1 MKFILTLTDQNSRL
15 GVVGTQRGDINTPAF
30 MPVGTLGT
38 VKAMSPEDLRA
49 VGAEVILGNTYH
61 LYLRPGH
68 ETVRALG
75 GLHKFMG
82 WERPILTDS
91 GGFQVFSLAP
101 LRKITPEGVWF
112 RSHIDGSEHVL
123 TPEGAIDIQAA
134 LGSDIM
140 MPLDECTPYPATHDY
155 ALKSLKL
162 TSAWAARCKAR
173 QQELWPEPDAPG
185 RPALFG
191 IIQGGMFPDLRRISA
206 AELMEI
212 GFEGYSVG
220 GVSVGETKAEM
231 RRIIDVTAPLLPVD
245 KPRYLMGVGDLG
257 DMLHAVEAGFDM
269 FDCVMPTR
277 NARNGTIFTSQG
289 RVSIKRA
296 EYKEDPSPL
305 DPNCGCYTCKNFSRG
320 YLRHLFLAREIL
332 AMRLNTIHNLHFYLD
347 FMRAMRG
354 AISECKFADFKRLWI
369 GIVDRDV
376 QPD

>member
-1 MKFILTLTDQNSRL
+1 MRFTLTGADHETRL
-15 GVVGTQRGDINTPAF
+15 GVISTPHGDINTPAF
-30 MPVGTLGT
+30 MPVGTLAT
-38 VKAMSPEDLRA
+38 VKAMSPDDLRD
-49 VGAEVILGNTYH
+49 VGAEIILGNTYH

-68 ETVRALG
+68 EVIRNMG

-82 WERPILTDS
+82 WDGPILTDS

-134 LGSDIM
+134 LGSDII
-140 MPLDECTPYPATHDY
+140 MPLDECTPYPATEEY
-155 ALKSLKL
+155 ALNSLKL
-162 TSAWAARCKAR
+162 TTAWAARCKAR
-173 QQELWPEPDAPG
+173 HEELWPVPSAS

-191 IIQGGMFPDLRRISA
+191 IVQGGMYPALRRISA
-206 AELMEI
+206 EELIGI
-212 GFEGYSVG
+212 GFDGYAVG
-220 GVSVGETKAEM
+220 GVSVGETKDEM
-231 RRIIDVTAPLLPVD
+231 RRIIDVTAPLLPAE

-257 DMLHAVEAGFDM
+257 DMLAAVEVGFDM

-277 NARNGTIFTSQG
+277 NARNGTIFTSRG

-305 DPNCGCYTCKNFSRG
+305 DPDCDCYACRNFSKA

-332 AMRLNTIHNLHFYLD
+332 AMRLNTIHNLHFYLW
-347 FMRAMRG
+347 FMRSMRE
-354 AISECKFADFKRLWI
+354 AIAAGGFAGFKARWI
-369 GIVDRDV
+369 GLVDREI
-376 QPD
+376 